1 MVDNATDGSQ
11 LAGSQTIEQ
20 KSNSSVQWQKL
31 TMPNHGTERQQLADY
46 SINGEIHGV
55 GEVAKQTSQ
64 QMNKPH
70 NRIWMRLVLRR
81 VGMFWIK

>member
-1 MVDNATDGSQ
+1 
-11 LAGSQTIEQ
+11 
-20 KSNSSVQWQKL
+20 
-31 TMPNHGTERQQLADY
+31 MPNHGTERQQLADYNY

-81 VGMFWIK
+81 VCSELSK